1 MPAALLPPISDIGA
15 AMYKMAASGQLWGD
29 VWGTLS
35 RLLKSV
41 FIGII
46 VGTILGTLMGYFK
59 IWEQILA
66 VPLNFLLAIPGTAMF
81 PLSML

>member
-1 MPAALLPPISDIGA
+1 
-15 AMYKMAASGQLWGD
+15 MAASGQLWGD

-41 FIGII
+41 FIGTI

-81 PLSML
+81 LLSML